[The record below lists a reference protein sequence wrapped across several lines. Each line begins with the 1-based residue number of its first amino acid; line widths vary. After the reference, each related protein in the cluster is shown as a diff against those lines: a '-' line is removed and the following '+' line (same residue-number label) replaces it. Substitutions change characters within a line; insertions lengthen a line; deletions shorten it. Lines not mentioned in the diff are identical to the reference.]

1 MPTSSNLTLRVSLLA
16 TTYDNHVLMVRDEST
31 DDDAWTLPGG
41 TVPAGECP
49 VRTAQR
55 FAVEQT
61 GYFQPFDYA
70 LSVSLETDT
79 DGELTGVEYLLDGG
93 QTGTVPT
100 EADALHVSARWQP
113 MSELLESRPAVQH
126 ALLALARGERVPV
139 LVNGEQPNA
148 D

>member
-1 MPTSSNLTLRVSLLA
+1 MSSNLALRVTLLA
-16 TTYDNHVLMVRDEST
+16 TTYDNHVLMVRDG
-31 DDDAWTLPGG
+31 DAWALPGG

-49 VRTAQR
+49 VRAAQR
-55 FAVEQT
+55 IALERT
-61 GYFQPFDYA
+61 GYFQRLDHA
-70 LSVSLETDT
+70 LAVSLETDA

-100 EADALHVSARWQP
+100 EPGALRESARWRP
-113 MSELLESRPAVQH
+113 MDELLESRPAVQH

-139 LVNGEQPNA
+139 LVNGEQPTVA